1 VGRRG
6 RGHRGVKDLVTYLV
20 KSLVDDP
27 GAVRVREAAGERGGV
42 VEIQVSPAD
51 RGRLIGKE
59 GRTIRAI
66 RALVT
71 AAGSRDGR
79 RVGVEILD

>member
-1 VGRRG
+1 M
-6 RGHRGVKDLVTYLV
+6 KDLITYLV
-20 KSLVDDP
+20 EALVDDP
-27 GAVRVREAAGERGGV
+27 RSVRVTEASGQRGGV
-42 VEIQVSPAD
+42 VEIQVAPAD

-66 RALVT
+66 RALVA

-79 RVGVEILD
+79 RVAVEILD